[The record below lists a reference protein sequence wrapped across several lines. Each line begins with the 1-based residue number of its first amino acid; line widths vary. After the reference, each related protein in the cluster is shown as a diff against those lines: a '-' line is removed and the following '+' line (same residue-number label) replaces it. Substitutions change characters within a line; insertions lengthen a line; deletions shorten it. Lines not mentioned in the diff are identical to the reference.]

1 MADHIIGAPK
11 ANVGIPYRQLI
22 MALRKEG
29 DELSNRLDAMRA
41 FAQTEG
47 FKALDVLDQ
56 NLIMLQLASG
66 QAYLHLLGIRMAR
79 FDEASKGV
87 LPTGAAALGQKSLI
101 TGKLDS

>member
-11 ANVGIPYRQLI
+11 ANIGIPYREI
-22 MALRKEG
+22 IIALRKEG
-29 DELSNRLDAMRA
+29 DELSRRLDAMTA

-56 NLIMLQLASG
+56 NLIMLQLAHG
-66 QAYLHLLGIRMAR
+66 RAYLHLLGIRMAR

-87 LPTGAAALGQKSLI
+87 LPQGAAALSKKSLI